1 MANVDITKL
10 ETSSYDSISD
20 YAIPLQNM
28 DSPRDQEETEWT
40 NPNAQEYW
48 GWFNQNPKVKN
59 AILMKAIWNVGKGW
73 QADERTTIILNK
85 MDGWGKDT
93 AKAIMFNMEVDKRVF
108 GDAYAEIITH
118 NNKKIKDG
126 GKIINL
132 KVLNPMNMKH
142 IVGKDGRIKRFEQ
155 IQEFPKPNSK
165 ETDKRVIKFDPEEI
179 LYLANNRI
187 GDQIHGISDLEALR
201 KVILADSQSF
211 ENMQKIINFQ
221 AKPFIL
227 FKLKTDDSSIIE
239 AVSAKIRRI
248 REVGEDLFIPDD
260 ENILSYEVVQVN
272 PSQILMQWRDDIRNE
287 YYRCIGLPQIIPGA
301 SGGGTESESKVIYVA
316 FEQIVM
322 HDQLDTEQAWWT
334 QLGLEINLVHPTLI
348 EDLLAKDEAKDAN
361 NAFNIQ
367 PSELTPGQNENNTAN
382 NL

>member
-1 MANVDITKL
+1 
-10 ETSSYDSISD
+10 
-20 YAIPLQNM
+20 
-28 DSPRDQEETEWT
+28 
-40 NPNAQEYW
+40 
-48 GWFNQNPKVKN
+48 
-59 AILMKAIWNVGKGW
+59 
-73 QADERTTIILNK
+73 
-85 MDGWGKDT
+85 
-93 AKAIMFNMEVDKRVF
+93 
-108 GDAYAEIITH
+108 
-118 NNKKIKDG
+118 
-126 GKIINL
+126 
-132 KVLNPMNMKH
+132 MKH

-260 ENILSYEVVQVN
+260 ENILSYEVVQVSQ
-272 PSQILMQWRDDIRNE
+272 SQILMQWRDDIRNE